1 MLSTLKRLWTLR
13 DLRSRILLTVG
24 LLLIYRILAHIPLPG
39 VDTTQLK
46 NFFANNDIFN
56 LIDLFSGG
64 GLRNFS
70 IVLMGVSPYITS
82 SVVFQLLT
90 MVIPSL
96 EQLQKEGQYGQQKIN
111 QYTRWATVPFAVIQA
126 YATLLLLRN
135 QGVLGQ
141 WTAIDLVTMLIV
153 AAAGTILLMW
163 IGEIITESGIGNGI
177 SMIIAVGIL
186 AGLPGQL
193 TNILQLVGIDFS
205 GGQLNTDA
213 FDAARALTVL
223 GFVIFAIL
231 AIAAIV
237 YVTEGERQIPVTYA
251 RRIRGRAGS
260 TGGVNTHLPIRVTT
274 AGVMPIIFAISLMLF
289 PPLLAKFFAQAH
301 SESLRNIAATTERL
315 FQNNIFYGSVYFI
328 LVVAFTY
335 FYTSIVFQPEQVAEN
350 LQKQGGFIPGIR
362 PGRETANHIGY
373 ILSRITL
380 TGALF
385 LGLIAVLPFLVQS
398 ATKTQTLVL
407 GGTGLLIV
415 VSVVIETMRQF
426 RAQML
431 MHTYDA

>member
-1 MLSTLKRLWTLR
+1 MFSTLKRIWTLR
-13 DLRSRILLTVG
+13 DLRGRILLTVL
-24 LLLIYRILAHIPLPG
+24 LLLIYRVLAHIPLPG
-39 VDTTQLK
+39 VNASQLQS
-46 NFFANNDIFN
+46 FFANNDIFN

-82 SVVFQLLT
+82 TVVFQLLA

-96 EQLQKEGQYGQQKIN
+96 EQLQKEGEYGQQKIN

-135 QGVLGQ
+135 QGVISQ
-141 WTAIDLVTMLIV
+141 WTAVDLVTILLT

-163 IGEIITESGIGNGI
+163 IGEVITENGIGNGI

-186 AGLPGQL
+186 AGVPGRI
-193 TNILQLVGIDFS
+193 TSVLQLVGIDFS
-205 GGQLNTDA
+205 GGQLDTSA
-213 FDAARALTVL
+213 FDAGRALIVL
-223 GFVIFAIL
+223 GFVLFAIL

-237 YVTEGERQIPVTYA
+237 FVTEGERQVPVTYA
-251 RRIRGRAGS
+251 RRVRGRNS

-289 PPLLAKFFAQAH
+289 PPLIAKFFVQAH
-301 SESLRNIAATTERL
+301 SVFIRNLANGTEQL
-315 FQNNIFYGSVYFI
+315 FQNNTFYSIIYFV

-335 FYTSIVFQPEQVAEN
+335 FYTAIVFQPEQVAEN

-380 TGALF
+380 TGAVF
-385 LGLIAVLPFLVQS
+385 LGLVAVLPFLVES

-415 VSVVIETMRQF
+415 VSVIIETMRQF
-426 RAQML
+426 HAQL
-431 MHTYDA
+431 VMHTYDV

>member
-1 MLSTLKRLWTLR
+1 MFSTLKRLWTLR
-13 DLRSRILLTVG
+13 DLRSRILLT
-24 LLLIYRILAHIPLPG
+24 LLLLLVYRVLSHIPLPG
-39 VDTTQLK
+39 VDADELR
-46 NFFANNDIFN
+46 NFFANNDVFN

-70 IVLMGVSPYITS
+70 IVLMGVGPYITS
-82 SVVFQLLT
+82 SIIFQLLA
-90 MVIPSL
+90 MVVPSL
-96 EQLQKEGQYGQQKIN
+96 EQLQKEGEYGRQKIT
-111 QYTRWATVPFAVIQA
+111 QYTRWATIPFAVIQA

-135 QGVLGQ
+135 QGVLTH
-141 WTAIDLVTMLIV
+141 WSPFDLVTMLLT
-153 AAAGTILLMW
+153 ATAGTILLMW
-163 IGEIITESGIGNGI
+163 IGEIITENGIGNGI
-177 SMIIAVGIL
+177 SMIIAVGIV
-186 AGLPGQL
+186 AGIPS
-193 TNILQLVGIDFS
+193 NINSVLQLVGIDFS

-213 FDAARALTVL
+213 FDPARALTVL

-237 YVTEGERQIPVTYA
+237 FVTEGERQIPVTYA
-251 RRIRGRAGS
+251 RRLRGRTGT
-260 TGGVNTHLPIRVTT
+260 TGGVNTHLPLRVTT

-289 PPLLAKFFAQAH
+289 PPLVAKFFGQAH
-301 SESLRNIAATTERL
+301 SEILRTIASTTERL
-315 FQNNIFYGSVYFI
+315 FANNVFYSALYFV
-328 LVVAFTY
+328 LVVAFTF
-335 FYTSIVFQPEQVAEN
+335 FYTSIVFQPPQVAEN

-362 PGRETANHIGY
+362 PGRETANYISF

-385 LGLIAVLPFLVQS
+385 LGLIAILPFVVQS
-398 ATKTQTLVL
+398 ATNTQTLVL

-426 RAQML
+426 RAQMA